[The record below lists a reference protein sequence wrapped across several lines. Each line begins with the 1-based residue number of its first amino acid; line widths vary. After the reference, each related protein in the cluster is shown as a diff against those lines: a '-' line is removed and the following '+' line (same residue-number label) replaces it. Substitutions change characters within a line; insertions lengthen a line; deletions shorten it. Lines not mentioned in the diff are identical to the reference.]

1 LLQAAPFQN
10 LIPRPYAKEG
20 ESLETKI
27 RRLEAK
33 YAAMSLVNII
43 KKLGTEKV
51 ITFSIFDMKIN
62 IFIFCSKENLLKK
75 LIY

>member
-1 LLQAAPFQN
+1 MLQAAPFQN
-10 LIPRPYAKEG
+10 LIPRPYAKDG
-20 ESLETKI
+20 ESLEGKI

-51 ITFSIFDMKIN
+51 KRFLL
-62 IFIFCSKENLLKK
+62 IFIIYIFTFFSKENLLKK